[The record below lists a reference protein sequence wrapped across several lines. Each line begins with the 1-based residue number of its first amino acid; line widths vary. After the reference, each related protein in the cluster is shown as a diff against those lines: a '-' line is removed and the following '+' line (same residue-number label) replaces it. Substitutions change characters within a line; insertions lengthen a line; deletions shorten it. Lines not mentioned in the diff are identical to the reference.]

1 MEVISFDISGK
12 FAHFRRFYSNSTA
25 LSFTIPPRTTL
36 MGIVAAFMGREKESY
51 YEELSSDNILLGVAV
66 KSRLKKSFHRLNLLK
81 ITSTSDFRGAKGRTQ
96 IPLEVVTC
104 EDLRTDDLTYRVFIG
119 CTENGKVIF
128 EDLKQKLLHH
138 ETQYTTTLGLANFT
152 ATIKNV
158 MSFDASNV
166 QVCETSNNEIELHSA
181 GNTADINELLLDS
194 EHYNFI
200 EEDLLPADFKGN
212 KDREVIS
219 MNRLIFTINDI
230 PLKVDI
236 TGTYYQLTKNGKVQ
250 NIQFLKP
257 VS

>member
-36 MGIVAAFMGREKESY
+36 MGIVAAFMGSDKEMY
-51 YEELSSDNILLGVAV
+51 YEDLSSDNILLGVSV
-66 KSRLKKSFHRLNLLK
+66 KTRLKKSFHRLNLLRV
-81 ITSTSDFRGAKGRTQ
+81 TSTSDFRGAKGRTQ
-96 IPLEVVTC
+96 IPLEVVTS
-104 EDLRTDDLTYRVFIG
+104 EDLRSNDLIYRVFIG
-119 CTENGKVIF
+119 CTKKGKTVF
-128 EDLKQKLLHH
+128 DHLKQKLLN
-138 ETQYTTTLGLANFT
+138 EKNQYTITLGLANFT
-152 ATIKNV
+152 ANIKNITL
-158 MSFDASNV
+158 FETNNV
-166 QVCETSNNEIELHSA
+166 REFKTSSQKIELHSA
-181 GNTADINELLLDS
+181 GNAADINQLLIDT
-194 EHYNFI
+194 EHYNFL

-212 KDREVIS
+212 KDREVVS

-236 TGTYYQLTKNGKVQ
+236 KGTYYQLTNNGDIQ

>member
-36 MGIVAAFMGREKESY
+36 TGIIAAFMGKDKESY
-51 YEELSSDNILLGVAV
+51 YEEFSSDNILIGVAV

-96 IPLEVVTC
+96 IPLEVVTS
-104 EDLRTDDLTYRVFIG
+104 EDLRTDDLIYRVFVG
-119 CTENGKVIF
+119 CTENGKAVF
-128 EDLKQKLLHH
+128 EDLKQKLINH
-138 ETQYTTTLGLANFT
+138 ESQYTITLGLANFT
-152 ATIKNV
+152 ANIKNITFFEAKNV
-158 MSFDASNV
+158 QQRDASNDKI
-166 QVCETSNNEIELHSA
+166 TLHSA
-181 GNTADINELLLDS
+181 GNTVDINKLLLDT

-212 KDREVIS
+212 GNREVKS
-219 MNRLIFTINDI
+219 MNRLIFAINDI
-230 PLKVDI
+230 PLKVDVS
-236 TGTYYQLTKNGKVQ
+236 GTYYELSKGGDIQ

>member
-36 MGIVAAFMGREKESY
+36 MGIIAAFMGREKEAY
-51 YEELSSDNILLGVAV
+51 YQEFSSDNILLGIAV
-66 KSRLKKSFHRLNLLK
+66 KSKLKKSFHRLNLLNIK
-81 ITSTSDFRGAKGRTQ
+81 SPSHFRGSNGRTQ
-96 IPLEVVTC
+96 IPFEVVTS
-104 EDLRTDDLTYRVFIG
+104 EDLRTNDLVYRVFVG
-119 CTENGKVIF
+119 CTESGKVVF
-128 EDLKQKLLHH
+128 EDLKQKLLNGKP
-138 ETQYTTTLGLANFT
+138 QYTITLGLANFT

-158 MSFDASNV
+158 TSFDANNV
-166 QVCETSNNEIELHSA
+166 QVCEVSNNEVELHSA
-181 GNTADINELLLDS
+181 GNTAEINKLLIDT

-200 EEDLLPADFKGN
+200 EEDLLPADFKN
-212 KDREVIS
+212 DRDREVIN

-230 PLKVDI
+230 PLKVNV
-236 TGTYYQLTKNGKVQ
+236 TGEYYQLTKNEDIQ